1 MKIIYLT
8 DIHGAFN
15 QVLAL
20 LIETIADVYIITG
33 DLIDIP
39 FYGIE
44 SAIHYHDLQ
53 SYFTGMRRNMEME
66 DMIIEDF
73 VDKLLEIPDTPDYL
87 QDMGSKYQQ
96 YTIRARRVMQQK
108 YKVLE
113 NIFLTKPSS
122 QIYSLPGNYDMDLK
136 FTSLHE
142 RDLHLRW
149 HDLSGFKIAG
159 YGGAD
164 VWTMG
169 IPEKY
174 IINYNAGI
182 GTDDKKNEMYI
193 FFKAIR
199 PDIIVTHQPA
209 HGVMD
214 RHIVRGTSGSPA
226 LRTFC
231 DTNPVQLCL
240 SGHMH
245 NDWGLR
251 FVEDTVYLNPSNF
264 GDITSTSVEV
274 TEGGYFFEIEMND
287 RGPEKILYKKFA
299 NERIFE
305 LAEYYK
311 KDNEWVEDVKDLER
325 YSAHKRGE
333 NYDLKVQK
341 YSHIPEIELFKDIKS
356 FFRTFQTQETE
367 ERVKELEVA
376 MELLNNRLV
385 DVALD
390 IAGSVNLGIS
400 QKSSDIDVVLY
411 TGCKMECPDL
421 HEQCPHFRD
430 VKRQIEESL
439 AGRYR
444 FEIVDCIDIDLVRT
458 SILMED
464 YECEVT
470 QRFVAYRSIC
480 RPVNYKVIAPIE
492 DLLNRNIEFRK
503 ELEGSIRSYFKIFV
517 TTSQHTKSFEKYEAR
532 LKTIGIKMPSFIKKK
547 IQEYLQQEN
556 PE

>member
-1 MKIIYLT
+1 
-8 DIHGAFN
+8 
-15 QVLAL
+15 
-20 LIETIADVYIITG
+20 
-33 DLIDIP
+33 
-39 FYGIE
+39 
-44 SAIHYHDLQ
+44 
-53 SYFTGMRRNMEME
+53 
-66 DMIIEDF
+66 
-73 VDKLLEIPDTPDYL
+73 
-87 QDMGSKYQQ
+87 MGSKYQQ

-113 NIFLTKPSS
+113 NILLTKTSS

-149 HDLSGFKIAG
+149 HNINGFKIAG

-182 GTDDKKNEMYI
+182 GTDDKKNEMHV

-214 RHIVRGTSGSPA
+214 RHVVRGTAGSPA

-231 DTNPVQLCL
+231 DNNPVKLCL

-274 TEGGYFFEIEMND
+274 TEGGYFFEIEMSD
-287 RGPEKILYKKFA
+287 QGPEKVLYKKFA

-311 KDNEWVEDVKDLER
+311 KDGEWIENVKDIER

-356 FFRTFQTQETE
+356 FFRSFQTQETE
-367 ERVKELEVA
+367 ERVKELENA
-376 MELLNNRLV
+376 MELLNDRLV

-411 TGCKMECPDL
+411 TSCRMECPDL
-421 HEQCPHFRD
+421 HEQCPHFRS
-430 VKRQIEESL
+430 VKKQIEESL
-439 AGRYR
+439 AGKYR
-444 FEIVDCIDIDLVRT
+444 FEIVDCIDIDVVRT

-480 RPVNYKVIAPIE
+480 RPVNYKVIAPLE
-492 DLLNRNIEFRK
+492 DMLNKNIEFRK
-503 ELEGSIRSYFKIFV
+503 ELEGSIRSYFRIFV

-532 LKTIGIKMPSFIKKK
+532 LKTIGIKMPSYIKNK
-547 IQEYLQQEN
+547 IKEYLQQDKTQ
-556 PE
+556 